1 LRVLFATVPWSSHF
15 YPTVPLAWALRS
27 AGHEVRIAAAPEFTD
42 TITQAGLTA
51 VAVGPDEALEER
63 IRRLRGNNQEPAD
76 PIVPNFPT
84 DPLYELR
91 NDERERFPWEKISW
105 LYDSLVVPVAW
116 ILNDD
121 MIDDLVTFCRAWQPD
136 LVLCDAMTHA
146 GAIAADAVGAAHAR
160 LLYWHDINI
169 RMRNDFLAAVA
180 QQPPGR
186 RTDMLHDWYEEWA
199 GKYGRDF
206 SEELVVGHFA
216 VNVLPERTRLD
227 PHEQTLSLRY
237 VPYNGHS
244 VQLPW
249 LYETPRVPRVLMTF
263 GILALSWVEERRM
276 TIEQLQDTL
285 DSLAD
290 LDIEL
295 VITLADEVRAQLT
308 APANCRMVGFVPLDV
323 ILPTCSVVIHHGG
336 AGSFNGTLVHGLPQL
351 ILEYSIDA
359 PAKQQ
364 IMVET
369 GAGLSIPRD
378 EVSGPRIKQDLIR
391 LMTEEKFREGAAQL
405 QQEAL
410 AQPTPND
417 LVPELE
423 RMTARFR
430 THRDQG

>member
-1 LRVLFATVPWSSHF
+1 V
-15 YPTVPLAWALRS
+15 
-27 AGHEVRIAAAPEFTD
+27 AAAPEFTE
-42 TITQAGLTA
+42 TITKAGLTA
-51 VAVGPDEALEER
+51 VPVGPDEALEER
-63 IRRLRGNNQEPAD
+63 IRRLRGNEGPAD

-84 DPLYELR
+84 DPLYDLR
-91 NDERERFPWEKISW
+91 DDEREPFPWEKISW

-121 MIDDLVTFCRAWQPD
+121 MIEDLVTFCRAWQPD

-160 LLYWHDINI
+160 LLYWHDLNI
-169 RMRNDFLAAVA
+169 RMRRDFLRAVKD
-180 QQPPGR
+180 QPPGR

-199 GKYGRDF
+199 GKFGRPF

-244 VQLPW
+244 VVPPW
-249 LYETPRVPRVLMTF
+249 LYEKPRVPRVLMTF

-276 TIEQLQDTL
+276 TVEQLQDTL

-295 VITLADEVRAQLT
+295 VITLAEEVREQLT

-323 ILPTCSVVIHHGG
+323 ILPTCSIVIHHGG
-336 AGSFNGTLVHGLPQL
+336 AGSFNGPLVHGLPQL

-364 IMVET
+364 IMAET
-369 GAGLSIPRD
+369 KAGLSIPRD
-378 EVSGPRIKQDLIR
+378 EVTGPRIRQDLLR
-391 LMTEEKFREGAAQL
+391 LMNDETFREGAAQL
-405 QQEAL
+405 QREAL
-410 AQPTPND
+410 AQPTPNA

-423 RMTARFR
+423 QMTAQFR
-430 THRDQG
+430 SRRA